1 MSGNNKKYNK
11 NYLFVAELGK
21 SNLSECKV
29 VGSKNETLFIKNV
42 GPKIKECIAKI
53 TESVYENNNVT
64 EYKND
69 LVEAKLCDGHNRV
82 VVNNKN
88 KLVKYSDVPDPGSG
102 SGQIRTFL
110 IRKSIRFFF
119 AETKS

>member
-69 LVEAKLCDGHNRV
+69 LVEAKLCDGDNRV

-88 KLVKYSDVPDPGSG
+88 KLVKYSDVPDPGSSSGHFLLSG
-102 SGQIRTFL
+102 SGRIL
-110 IRKSIRFFF
+110 I
-119 AETKS
+119 